1 MLDYHFIACHHVSP
15 QETRR
20 RTEKWKRQKQKQ
32 GKAPNPRGKRG
43 HRHANGKPHA
53 RKNGRKRQE
62 RHETGKEE
70 NCIMQS

>member
-1 MLDYHFIACHHVSP
+1 MLDYSFHRLSSCFTAGDKT
-15 QETRR
+15 QDG
-20 RTEKWKRQKQKQ
+20 KKQKQ